1 MIQIDTTALREAQR
15 HLQEV
20 KKKTK
25 VAMYRAL
32 NRVAQNAKT
41 NASKEIREQ
50 YVIKAGDLGS
60 TFSIK
65 KADKGS
71 LSATIRSRSRGTGLD
86 KYKFSPRRTTGK
98 RPKVLKVAVKKG
110 GMKKVPGAFVAEKNG
125 VKIFIREGRSR
136 LPIKRLYG
144 PPAPE
149 MFNNV
154 QIRESVERKARVLY
168 AQRLEHEL
176 NRELGG

>member
-65 KADKGS
+65 KLIKGAC
-71 LSATIRSRSRGTGLD
+71 LLL
-86 KYKFSPRRTTGK
+86 YVP
-98 RPKVLKVAVKKG
+98 VAG
-110 GMKKVPGAFVAEKNG
+110 EQGWINTNFHPGE
-125 VKIFIREGRSR
+125 R
-136 LPIKRLYG
+136 LVS
-144 PPAPE
+144 
-149 MFNNV
+149 V
-154 QIRESVERKARVLY
+154 QKC
-168 AQRLEHEL
+168 
-176 NRELGG
+176 